1 MTSLILI
8 AEVVLVAAW
17 WIKRRRNA
25 VTSSLNAGDQTPL
38 AIRSLT
44 RKLEPY
50 ISSAT
55 SLDRT
60 MAHQLAK
67 ALQSFVHTT
76 ACEQLLIASLRQLR
90 RRLWKKGGSL

>member
-17 WIKRRRNA
+17 WLKRKRNA
-25 VTSSLNAGDQTPL
+25 VASSLNAGDQTPF
-38 AIRSLT
+38 AIRPLA

-50 ISSAT
+50 ISDAT
-55 SLDRT
+55 SFDRA
-60 MAHQLAK
+60 MARQLVK
-67 ALQSFVHTT
+67 ALRSFVHTT
-76 ACEQLLIASLRQLR
+76 ACEQLLVASLRQLR